1 MSELIDGNIEMQVY
15 RGAWTTSYHK
25 LMFNRGRLMNTMFKM
40 IDKRQ
45 RTDLFIFHD
54 PCLML
59 ESESPEDFV
68 NMYAK
73 PGTSYGCSKTGYA
86 NRRGCDTK
94 ERTASAIVAGG
105 VVSADSSTHCQS
117 ITTSVISEA
126 SSWSRSISSS
136 G

>member
-54 PCLML
+54 PVPDARVRVARGLCKH
-59 ESESPEDFV
+59 V
-68 NMYAK
+68 AK
-73 PGTSYGCSKTGYA
+73 PGTSYGCSKDWVREPARVRYEGA
-86 NRRGCDTK
+86 NSIGDCGRRCR
-94 ERTASAIVAGG
+94 ERRFLRLIV
-105 VVSADSSTHCQS
+105 
-117 ITTSVISEA
+117 
-126 SSWSRSISSS
+126 SRSLQA
-136 G
+136 